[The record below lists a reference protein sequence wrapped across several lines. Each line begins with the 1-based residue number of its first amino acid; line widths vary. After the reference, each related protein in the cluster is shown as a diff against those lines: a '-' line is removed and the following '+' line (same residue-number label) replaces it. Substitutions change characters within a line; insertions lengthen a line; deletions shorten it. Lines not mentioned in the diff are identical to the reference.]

1 MKKRYPGLKIS
12 YHCRFCLLIITIF
25 SALSLLPGSL
35 ASLDEVYGVVT
46 DVIDGDTFDIRI
58 EKADSRITNSI
69 EVVTLADVSSPDMK
83 TVKGPAARDFT
94 YAVLMNKRVYLDIDD
109 FSNRGRDGENRLVAV
124 AYLAGAYGQP
134 MPYPNFNIL
143 LVDSGHAMLVNQT
156 DNEFDPKDWKD
167 DMSQDSESQ
176 DSESQDSNSQGS
188 NSQDSKSQHSSSDP
202 LQRVEEDLRER
213 LKGNLPGSGQEQEI
227 KNDGLQNESQ
237 NGLLSRIEDAAGEE
251 LDRATRA
258 AWDWL
263 KSEITN
269 TSQDLVNSS
278 LDRAL
283 NGSYTRP
290 T

>member
-12 YHCRFCLLIITIF
+12 YHCWFCLLIITIV

-46 DVIDGDTFDIRI
+46 NVIDGDTFDIRI

-69 EVVTLADVSSPDMK
+69 EGVTLADVSSPDMK

-109 FSNRGRDGENRLVAV
+109 FSNQGRDDENRLVAV

-143 LVDSGHAMLVNQT
+143 LVDSGHAILVNQT
-156 DNEFDPKDWKD
+156 DNEFDPKNWKD
-167 DMSQDSESQ
+167 DMSQDNKSQ
-176 DSESQDSNSQGS
+176 ES
-188 NSQDSKSQHSSSDP
+188 NSQDSISDP

-227 KNDGLQNESQ
+227 KNDGLQNGSQ

-269 TSQDLVNSS
+269 TSQELVNSS

-290 T
+290 S

>member
-1 MKKRYPGLKIS
+1 MKSFGKNRYPGLKIS
-12 YHCRFCLLIITIF
+12 YLSRFFLLIITIF

-46 DVIDGDTFDIRI
+46 NVIDGDTFDLRI
-58 EKADSRITNSI
+58 EKADSRIANSI
-69 EVVTLADVSSPDMK
+69 ERITLADVRSPDMK

-94 YAVLMNKRVYLDIDD
+94 YAVLMNKRVYLDIDNY
-109 FSNRGRDGENRLVAV
+109 SNHGRDDENRLIAV

-143 LVDSGHAMLVNQT
+143 LVDAGHAILVNQT

-167 DMSQDSESQ
+167 DMSQDKK
-176 DSESQDSNSQGS
+176 SQDSNS
-188 NSQDSKSQHSSSDP
+188 DP
-202 LQRVEEDLRER
+202 LQTVEEDLRER

-227 KNDGLQNESQ
+227 ENDGLQNGSQ
-237 NGLLSRIEDAAGEE
+237 NDLLTRIEDAAGKE

-258 AWDWL
+258 AWYWL

-269 TSQDLVNSS
+269 TSQELVNSS

-283 NGSYTRP
+283 NRR
-290 T
+290 

>member
-1 MKKRYPGLKIS
+1 MKKIYTELKIS
-12 YHCRFCLLIITIF
+12 YLCRSLLLIITIF
-25 SALSLLPGSL
+25 SALSFLPGSL

-46 DVIDGDTFDIRI
+46 NVIDGDTFDLRI

-69 EVVTLADVSSPDMK
+69 ERITLADVSSPDMK
-83 TVKGPAARDFT
+83 TVQGPAARDFT

-109 FSNRGRDGENRLVAV
+109 FSNQGRDDENRLIAV

-143 LVDSGHAMLVNQT
+143 LADSGHAILVNQT

-167 DMSQDSESQ
+167 DMSQY
-176 DSESQDSNSQGS
+176 
-188 NSQDSKSQHSSSDP
+188 SKSQESSSQESSSDP

-213 LKGNLPGSGQEQEI
+213 LKGGLQGSDQEKEI
-227 KNDGLQNESQ
+227 ENDGLQNGSQ
-237 NGLLSRIEDAAGEE
+237 NDLLSRIEDAAGEE

-263 KSEITN
+263 KTEITN
-269 TSQDLVNSS
+269 TSQELVNSS

>member
-1 MKKRYPGLKIS
+1 MKIS

-143 LVDSGHAMLVNQT
+143 LVDSGHAILVNQT

-167 DMSQDSESQ
+167 EY
-176 DSESQDSNSQGS
+176 
-188 NSQDSKSQHSSSDP
+188 KSRDNQSLDSSSDP
-202 LQRVEEDLRER
+202 LQRMEEDLGER
-213 LKGNLPGSGQEQEI
+213 LKESLPGSGQEEQEI
-227 KNDGLQNESQ
+227 DNDGLQNGSQ
-237 NGLLSRIEDAAGEE
+237 NDFLSRIGDAAGEE
-251 LDRATRA
+251 LDRATQA

-269 TSQDLVNSS
+269 TSLELVNSS

-283 NGSYTRP
+283 NRS
-290 T
+290 

>member
-69 EVVTLADVSSPDMK
+69 EEVTLADVSSPDMK

-143 LVDSGHAMLVNQT
+143 LVDSGHAILVNQT

-167 DMSQDSESQ
+167 DMSQDNKSQ
-176 DSESQDSNSQGS
+176 ES
-188 NSQDSKSQHSSSDP
+188 NSQDSISDP

-269 TSQDLVNSS
+269 TSQELVNSS

>member
-12 YHCRFCLLIITIF
+12 YPCRFCLLIITIV

-46 DVIDGDTFDIRI
+46 NVIDGDTFDIRI

-69 EVVTLADVSSPDMK
+69 EGVTLADVSSPDMK

-109 FSNRGRDGENRLVAV
+109 FSNHGRDGEGRLVAV

-143 LVDSGHAMLVNQT
+143 LVDSGHAILVNQT
-156 DNEFDPKDWKD
+156 DNEFDPKNWKD
-167 DMSQDSESQ
+167 DMSQDNKSQ
-176 DSESQDSNSQGS
+176 ES
-188 NSQDSKSQHSSSDP
+188 NSQDSISDP

-213 LKGNLPGSGQEQEI
+213 LKGGLQGSGQEKEI
-227 KNDGLQNESQ
+227 ENDGLQNGSQ
-237 NGLLSRIEDAAGEE
+237 NDFLSRIGDAAGEE
-251 LDRATRA
+251 LDRATQA

-263 KSEITN
+263 KSEIAN
-269 TSQDLVNSS
+269 TSLELVNSS